1 MRRSN
6 PRTAMLHWFVCDGKL
21 SKIVANH
28 FRLRVCSYTEEVIEM
43 RKENGKGEKEVVR
56 GY

>member
-28 FRLRVCSYTEEVIEM
+28 FRLCVCLYTEEVIEM

>member
-1 MRRSN
+1 
-6 PRTAMLHWFVCDGKL
+6 MLHWLVCDGKL

-28 FRLRVCSYTEEVIEM
+28 FRLCVCSYTEEVIEM

>member
-6 PRTAMLHWFVCDGKL
+6 PRTAMLHWLVCDGKL
-21 SKIVANH
+21 SKIMANH
-28 FRLRVCSYTEEVIEM
+28 FRLRVCLYTEEVIEM
-43 RKENGKGEKEVVR
+43 RKENGKGEKEVVW